1 MGKKEPRNNSKRYLQ
16 NQDSIWLLFI
26 PPVQCFISLRLSPN
40 KSEFN
45 YRRLTFLFFILYFS
59 FLKVRQDGGCG
70 RGELKVLASEIT
82 LCQLQDI
89 PCLPAGDDAVVI
101 DVAEI
106 RLVTQLGSGNY
117 GTVWKGICRGQTV
130 AVKQLNKKKLDRE
143 KLQELQ
149 DEIDVMR

>member
-1 MGKKEPRNNSKRYLQ
+1 M
-16 NQDSIWLLFI
+16 
-26 PPVQCFISLRLSPN
+26 
-40 KSEFN
+40 
-45 YRRLTFLFFILYFS
+45 
-59 FLKVRQDGGCG
+59 
-70 RGELKVLASEIT
+70 LASEIT